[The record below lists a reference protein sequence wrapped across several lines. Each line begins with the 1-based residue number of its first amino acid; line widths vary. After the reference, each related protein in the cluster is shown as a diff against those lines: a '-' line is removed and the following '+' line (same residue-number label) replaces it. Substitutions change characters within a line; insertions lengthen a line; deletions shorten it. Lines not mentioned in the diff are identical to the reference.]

1 MKPIHLALPALS
13 VSLFLAL
20 PATATSESPAPPQTD
35 APTLQPAS
43 LAERPALPHGSLA
56 ERLCSI
62 YSQIQSVSCE
72 IRKTTKSGL
81 RTMRMLSRV
90 HYRAPNHIH
99 VDNVA
104 PVKRTIIADGER
116 LYYHETG
123 AKRGFSRPIGEL
135 SETWLASLRNIPG
148 TPVEHLLPLRGVPSR
163 ALPASDDGHA
173 REAYEQDNV
182 YVVLTADAEN
192 RLQRIDFYKS
202 PAMQAKTGEY
212 TFSHFREALPGC
224 WIPTQHKATLFLPA
238 DEVVVETRRIGNLA
252 VNGDI
257 PGHLFNHEL
266 FFEGVEFVADFE
278 KTYK

>member
-1 MKPIHLALPALS
+1 MLLALSTSLLLALPA
-13 VSLFLAL
+13 A
-20 PATATSESPAPPQTD
+20 ATSEPPAPSPPRTP
-35 APTLQPAS
+35 AP
-43 LAERPALPHGSLA
+43 RHGSLA

-72 IRKTTKSGL
+72 IRKTTKGGL

-90 HYRAPNHIH
+90 HYKTPNHIH

-116 LYYHETG
+116 LYYHESG
-123 AKRGFSRPIGEL
+123 VKRGFSRPISEL

-148 TPVEHLLPLRGVPSR
+148 TPVEHLLPLCGVPSE
-163 ALPASDDGHA
+163 ALPASNDGHA
-173 REAYEQDNV
+173 REAYTRENV
-182 YVVLTADAEN
+182 YVVVTADAEN
-192 RLQRIDFYKS
+192 RLHRVDFYKS

-212 TFSHFREALPGC
+212 VFSHFQEALPGC

-252 VNGDI
+252 VNGNI

-266 FFEGVEFVADFE
+266 FFKDVEFVGDFE
-278 KTYK
+278 KTYR